1 MKVGGKVMS
10 ILWKCVEEIGVSDKA
25 KRGLFLLSN
34 SLLCS
39 VIGFFIWVIVSRF
52 ALSTLDWALC
62 FTGYPGIL
70 IGFIGGY
77 IFLSRK

>member
-1 MKVGGKVMS
+1 MSRLWDWIDSKNISNDMKTSIFLLLNCLKYS
-10 ILWKCVEEIGVSDKA
+10 ILG
-25 KRGLFLLSN
+25 FLAWL
-34 SLLCS
+34 
-39 VIGFFIWVIVSRF
+39 IVSRF